1 MAPII
6 MLWMVSV
13 EATGKRGTR
22 KGFTL
27 LELITVLG
35 ILGLILVIAVP
46 VVSRVRK
53 DADYAEF
60 VTICQTFAQA
70 TEQFMLEK
78 GADLTDGD
86 FVDSGSGKIPDGM
99 DPYIREALWN
109 NGHCKQLGGRW
120 DFDDDWG
127 FFGIGTDDPDVSDEE
142 LLRIDE
148 KWDDGNLDTG
158 RLRQTRNGRF
168 YYVIMDLAHLDLD

>member
-1 MAPII
+1 MAQ
-6 MLWMVSV
+6 
-13 EATGKRGTR
+13 TGAMGHHNPRR
-22 KGFTL
+22 GFTL

-35 ILGLILVIAVP
+35 ILGLIAAIAIP

-70 TEQFMLEK
+70 TEQFMLER

-86 FVDSGSGKIPDGM
+86 FVDSGSGRIPEGM
-99 DPYIREALWN
+99 EPYIKASLWN

-127 FFGIGTDDPDVSDEE
+127 FFGIGTDNPDVSDAE

-148 KWDDGNLDTG
+148 QWDDGNLDTG

-168 YYVIMDLAHLDLD
+168 YYVIMDLDHLDL

>member
-6 MLWMVSV
+6 MLRMASV
-13 EATGKRGTR
+13 KAAGKRDTR
-22 KGFTL
+22 RGFTL

-35 ILGLILVIAVP
+35 ILGLIAAIAIP

-60 VTICQTFAQA
+60 VTTCQAFAQA
-70 TEQFMLEK
+70 TEQFMLER
-78 GADLTDGD
+78 GGDLTDGD
-86 FVDSGSGKIPDGM
+86 FVDSGSGRIPEGM
-99 DPYIREALWN
+99 ESYIKTSLWN

-148 KWDDGNLDTG
+148 QWDDGNLDTG

-168 YYVIMDLAHLDLD
+168 YYVIMDLDHLDLD